1 MQILWGVLIVG
12 AGLFMAI
19 CGSLKSNFFIY
30 RLMVARSKILWGENV
45 HRFYQIVGVIVILF
59 GLLVA
64 LGWVGKKEPS
74 TIPEVPATPPSVSLL
89 NAA

>member
-1 MQILWGVLIVG
+1 MWCSEYTKGNAVMQILWGILIVG

-19 CGSLKSNFFIY
+19 CGSLKSKFIIY

-45 HRFYQIVGVIVILF
+45 HRFYQIVGVIVIIF

-64 LGWVGKKEPS
+64 SGWIGK
-74 TIPEVPATPPSVSLL
+74 
-89 NAA
+89 